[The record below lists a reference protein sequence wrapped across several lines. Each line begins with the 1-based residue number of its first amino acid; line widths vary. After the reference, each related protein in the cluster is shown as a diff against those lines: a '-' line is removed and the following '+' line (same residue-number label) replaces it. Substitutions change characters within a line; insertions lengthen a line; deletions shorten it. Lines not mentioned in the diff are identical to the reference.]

1 MMKPL
6 NMDICNICKKEFENT
21 EKYLKH
27 TCSTGFKPTQIEH
40 AIAIDP
46 NYKAISEAALARGK
60 ANS

>member
-1 MMKPL
+1 MKPL
-6 NMDICNICKKEFENT
+6 NMDICNICKKEFKNT
-21 EKYLKH
+21 EEYLNH

-40 AIAIDP
+40 AIKIDP

>member
-1 MMKPL
+1 
-6 NMDICNICKKEFENT
+6 MDICNICKKEFENT

-27 TCSTGFKPTQIEH
+27 TCSTGFKPTDIKH
-40 AIAIDP
+40 AIKLDP